1 VYGLGWGLVMLR
13 KCNVQFGEMLSRS
26 EGQQQFAEF
35 VLVAGTLL
43 GQAN

>member
-1 VYGLGWGLVMLR
+1 
-13 KCNVQFGEMLSRS
+13 MLSRS

-35 VLVAGTLL
+35 VLVAGSLL